1 MPLGYEVGG
10 AWGPSA
16 VNAFQEVLAVKA
28 ATTNRELTDFSIINF
43 ASHWQQAIGVA
54 IVRGAAAVVAR
65 AAPHHRMGWTPGG
78 RRRPVT
84 RWRATNTAPTRGEWG
99 AAERGRGLRGMP
111 RC

>member
-43 ASHWQQAIGVA
+43 ASHWQQAIGVS
-54 IVRGAAAVVAR
+54 IVRGAASVVAR
-65 AAPHHRMGWTPGG
+65 AAPRVWAYSSEVLLPASLSSEVVHHKVVKFG
-78 RRRPVT
+78 PVY
-84 RWRATNTAPTRGEWG
+84 EV
-99 AAERGRGLRGMP
+99 
-111 RC
+111 

>member
-65 AAPHHRMGWTPGG
+65 AAPHGLDSGG
-78 RRRPVT
+78 EEEAGDTVASHEHSPDAR
-84 RWRATNTAPTRGEWG
+84 
-99 AAERGRGLRGMP
+99 
-111 RC
+111 